1 MFGFT
6 GKQKSVLH
14 LTWVAFFLT
23 FVAWFN
29 MAPFHTAM
37 MKFAGLS
44 LDQIHVLM
52 IANVALTIPA
62 RILIGVL
69 VDSYGP
75 KKYFP
80 AYSCLPA
87 ACVFILPWPRILPG
101 F

>member
-6 GKQKSVLH
+6 SKQKSVLH

-62 RILIGVL
+62 RILIGAL

-75 KKYFP
+75 KKVF
-80 AYSCLPA
+80 SCLLLYGRN
-87 ACVFILPWPRILPG
+87 IRD
-101 F
+101 